1 MVFAYDRDTL
11 LTAAGDM
18 KLTRDAASG
27 FVTAANL
34 GKIEDQRQFDE
45 RGLMTNYTATF
56 GGTPVWSMA
65 ISYDPVNRITNKVE
79 SLGSVMRTS
88 GYVYDLMG
96 RLSEVWQ
103 DGVLTTTYTYDA
115 NGNRLTRNSESA
127 SYDAQDRIL
136 SHAGTTFTWSR
147 NGDLRTRTNGG
158 QVTTYTYDVLG
169 ALASVQ
175 LPDGRQVDYILDA
188 AGRRIGK
195 RIDGVLQRGWLW
207 SGNSPVAEL
216 DGSSSLAMHF
226 VYAEGIA
233 PAFLVKGTETY
244 RILSDERGSVRLV
257 INIADGTVAQELDY
271 DEFGRVLTDT
281 APGFQPFGFAGGLYD
296 PDTGLTRFG
305 LRDFDAFTGRWTS
318 RDPLGFDGGSFS
330 LYVYVNNDP
339 VNFVDPIG
347 AGPWTGTAYA
357 GFKAA
362 VNFGAN
368 AFSFISTAAGYSAAA
383 AKGGV
388 VVSGFAIYQFLNSGY
403 GMVGSGINGLAA
415 WHGARVDN
423 PFPETIPGLITF
435 VASRGYPSKRLR
447 TSPTELISS

>member
-1 MVFAYDRDTL
+1 M
-11 LTAAGDM
+11 
-18 KLTRDAASG
+18 
-27 FVTAANL
+27 
-34 GKIEDQRQFDE
+34 
-45 RGLMTNYTATF
+45 
-56 GGTPVWSMA
+56 
-65 ISYDPVNRITNKVE
+65 
-79 SLGSVMRTS
+79 
-88 GYVYDLMG
+88 
-96 RLSEVWQ
+96 
-103 DGVLTTTYTYDA
+103 
-115 NGNRLTRNSESA
+115 
-127 SYDAQDRIL
+127 
-136 SHAGTTFTWSR
+136 
-147 NGDLRTRTNGG
+147 
-158 QVTTYTYDVLG
+158 
-169 ALASVQ
+169 
-175 LPDGRQVDYILDA
+175 
-188 AGRRIGK
+188 
-195 RIDGVLQRGWLW
+195 
-207 SGNSPVAEL
+207 AEL

-305 LRDFDAFTGRWTS
+305 LRDFDAFTGRWRF

-435 VASRGYPSKRLR
+435 VASRGHPSKEAKNFSNGVNLLLTLKGLR
-447 TSPTELISS
+447 QAAAGKLPNALDNSRIGKAVAAETRDLKNAVSVFDKTTSAWGIGPASRPKPKNPNCP